1 MEKGA
6 RERENGKLAVNR
18 ADASRERIDRREG
31 KGWWEK
37 EERKAPCQVDT
48 SFPGTSLD
56 YRLKGDFDIEPFV
69 RIWLNNQ
76 STGQPPLFPLPFFT
90 RSTVPPAFSVP
101 ICFIA
106 PDTPARAGVVSVP
119 IPFSPLPTCRPV
131 SFPKRN
137 IRVYTR
143 PVLFRVIGKYR
154 DPARIKRL
162 ARVSAVV

>member
-37 EERKAPCQVDT
+37 EDRKAPCQVDT

-106 PDTPARAGVVSVP
+106 PDTPAG
-119 IPFSPLPTCRPV
+119 
-131 SFPKRN
+131 
-137 IRVYTR
+137 
-143 PVLFRVIGKYR
+143 PVLFPFLSLFPLCRRAGQFLSQREI
-154 DPARIKRL
+154 
-162 ARVSAVV
+162 SASIPGPYYFG